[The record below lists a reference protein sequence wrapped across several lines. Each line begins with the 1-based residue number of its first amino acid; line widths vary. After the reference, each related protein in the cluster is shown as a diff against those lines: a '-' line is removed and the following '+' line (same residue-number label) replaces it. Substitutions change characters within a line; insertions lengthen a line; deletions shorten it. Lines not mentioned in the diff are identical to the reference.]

1 MSTQKAWG
9 TILVLPIVV
18 ILAALLLS
26 GCDGQATP
34 IETATPPT
42 VQSLTPTP
50 IITIKQELEEQL
62 DMLHA
67 LSEAEKT
74 RGNDVSQAER
84 RLDEADQAL
93 QSDNLILARE
103 KLREAGEILGVK
115 LP

>member
-1 MSTQKAWG
+1 
-9 TILVLPIVV
+9 
-18 ILAALLLS
+18 
-26 GCDGQATP
+26 
-34 IETATPPT
+34 
-42 VQSLTPTP
+42 
-50 IITIKQELEEQL
+50 
-62 DMLHA
+62 MLHA

-93 QSDNLILARE
+93 QADNLILARE

>member
-1 MSTQKAWG
+1 MIAQKAQG
-9 TILVLPIVV
+9 AILVLLIVV
-18 ILAALLLS
+18 VLAALLLS
-26 GCDGQATP
+26 GCNGQATP
-34 IETATPPT
+34 TETATPPT
-42 VQSLTPTP
+42 VQSLTATP

-93 QSDNLILARE
+93 QADNLILARE